1 VEIEYEQ
8 SPLGR
13 RAGSPRH
20 SLDREVNVLR
30 TQLTRL
36 STLLA
41 FALLVGCDTRVPT
54 QPPFDAQVIN
64 LRNDLALQ
72 VTGLEDATSD
82 LEYTWQN
89 DGTAA
94 SVTQSPTLLTGTA
107 LLFVFDGAGMQVYQR
122 SLAENGTFTTTA
134 GVPGNWTVKVHF
146 TEASGA
152 VTFRLN
158 NP

>member
-1 VEIEYEQ
+1 MQ
-8 SPLGR
+8 
-13 RAGSPRH
+13 
-20 SLDREVNVLR
+20 R

-36 STLLA
+36 CALVA
-41 FALLVGCDTRVPT
+41 FALLASCDTRVPT
-54 QPPFDAQVIN
+54 APPFDTQVIN

-72 VTGLEDATSD
+72 ITGLEDATSD

-107 LLFVFDGAGMQVYQR
+107 LLFVLDGAGVQVYQR

-134 GVPGNWTVKVHF
+134 GVPGNWTVRVRF
-146 TEASGA
+146 TEANGS
-152 VTFRLN
+152 VTFRLK

>member
-1 VEIEYEQ
+1 M
-8 SPLGR
+8 
-13 RAGSPRH
+13 
-20 SLDREVNVLR
+20 LR
-30 TQLTRL
+30 IHLTRL
-36 STLLA
+36 SALVALA
-41 FALLVGCDTRVPT
+41 LFVGCDTRVPT
-54 QPPFDAQVIN
+54 QPPFDTQVIN

-72 VTGLEDATSD
+72 ITGLEDATSD

-107 LLFVFDGAGMQVYQR
+107 VLFVLDGAGMQVYQR

-134 GVPGNWTVKVHF
+134 GVAGNWTVKVHF
-146 TEASGA
+146 SEANGA
-152 VTFRLN
+152 VTFRLK